1 MQLTKAKLSR
11 HLLHQAQ
18 GFTLIELLVVIVIVG
33 ILSAVAIPTF
43 LNQIRRARTAE
54 AQNALY
60 NVSRA
65 SEEFRLDQGSYPF
78 PRTWRVNPA
87 DRGATAEI
95 FTCTTHLECIEGGD
109 STSDYYLQ
117 LYLYDPFQE
126 KAPNYS
132 SAPGVVNTQVKAVL
146 SDDSASGII
155 WSVVA
160 NTDVAPAYKNASGD
174 ALDCRLGL
182 GSANLVGISD
192 GGPNLEGGC
201 NLKVKDPL
209 PAVDTV
215 VVPSR

>member
-1 MQLTKAKLSR
+1 M
-11 HLLHQAQ
+11 
-18 GFTLIELLVVIVIVG
+18 VIVIVG
-33 ILSAVAIPTF
+33 ILSAVAIPIF
-43 LNQIRRARTAE
+43 LNQVRRARTAE

-65 SEEFRLDQGSYPF
+65 SEEFRLDQGVYPF

-87 DRGATAEI
+87 DRSAAAQI

-109 STSDYYLQ
+109 STSDQYLRI
-117 LYLYDPFQE
+117 YMYDPFQE

-132 SAPGVVNTQVKAVL
+132 SGPSVVNTQVKAVL
-146 SDDSASGII
+146 SADSFSGII

-160 NTDVAPAYKNASGD
+160 NTEIAGAYKNVSGD

-182 GSANLVGISD
+182 GSANLVGITD

-209 PAVDTV
+209 PAVGTI